1 MDDEF
6 TFFDD
11 GTMVFNSQ
19 GQVWAKIT
27 WVARRCGDAAL
38 TLLDAF
44 GSGTHSF
51 TATDTEITVN
61 GLGAYFG
68 WNKAY
73 NQGELP
79 SDASGTPQS
88 TITYEVFDYTS
99 NDGVDRLT
107 ITVTTAQTQV
117 KLTDHAHDFRL
128 RTRKNDK
135 GNGRWSIPLFV
146 VVTFVGGS
154 P

>member
-1 MDDEF
+1 MTPPF
-6 TFFDD
+6 
-11 GTMVFNSQ
+11 
-19 GQVWAKIT
+19 
-27 WVARRCGDAAL
+27 
-38 TLLDAF
+38 DAF

-79 SDASGTPQS
+79 NDASGTPQS

-99 NDGVDRLT
+99 NDG
-107 ITVTTAQTQV
+107 
-117 KLTDHAHDFRL
+117 
-128 RTRKNDK
+128 
-135 GNGRWSIPLFV
+135 
-146 VVTFVGGS
+146 GS
-154 P
+154 PHHHRGLRRNPRRSLLTMRMISD